1 MPGQGRSGGSSSGP
15 PAPTPCRARKELLVV
30 KEMRGVG
37 ITIDPATQ
45 SPIVI
50 LRDLEN
56 KNILPIWI
64 GILEA
69 NAIAVGLEKVQL
81 PRPMTHDLF
90 KRVMDQLGGRLLRI
104 EINDIKENTYYAV
117 LHLEAGGKAIA
128 VDSRP
133 SDALAIAIRLGAPIL
148 VHEAVIEK
156 AVRVEEGGGSEKDKW
171 TELLEKM
178 DPEDF
183 SKYKM

>member
-1 MPGQGRSGGSSSGP
+1 MP
-15 PAPTPCRARKELLVV
+15 
-30 KEMRGVG
+30 KEMQVVG
-37 ITIDPATQ
+37 ITVDPATQ

-50 LRDLEN
+50 LRDAEN
-56 KNILPIWI
+56 RHILPIWI

-69 NAIAVGLEKVQL
+69 NAIAVGLEKVRM

-90 KRVMDQLGGRLLRI
+90 KNVMDTLGVRLLRV
-104 EINDIKENTYYAV
+104 EVTDIKDNTYYAE
-117 LHLEAGGKAIA
+117 LHLDAGGKAVAI
-128 VDSRP
+128 DTRP
-133 SDALAIAIRLGAPIL
+133 SDAIAIALRMEAPIL
-148 VHEAVIEK
+148 VHDAVIEK
-156 AVRVEEGGGSEKDKW
+156 AVRIDASATGADKDKW

>member
-1 MPGQGRSGGSSSGP
+1 MQ
-15 PAPTPCRARKELLVV
+15 V
-30 KEMRGVG
+30 VG

-50 LRDLEN
+50 LRDAESQ
-56 KNILPIWI
+56 NILPIWI

-69 NAIAVGLEKVQL
+69 NAIAVGLEKAKP

-90 KRVMDQLGGRLLRI
+90 KNVLDQLGVRLLRI
-104 EINDIKENTYYAV
+104 EVTDIKDNTYFAA
-117 LHLEAGGKAIA
+117 LHLEADGKPFVI
-128 VDSRP
+128 DSRP
-133 SDALAIAIRLGAPIL
+133 SDAIAIAIRLGAPIL
-148 VHEAVIEK
+148 VHNAVIEK
-156 AVRVEEGGGSEKDKW
+156 AVRIEPGSVTGHEKDKW
-171 TELLEKM
+171 LELLEKM

>member
-1 MPGQGRSGGSSSGP
+1 MQI
-15 PAPTPCRARKELLVV
+15 
-30 KEMRGVG
+30 VG

-50 LRDLEN
+50 LRDLAN
-56 KNILPIWI
+56 QNILPIWI

-81 PRPMTHDLF
+81 PRPMTHDLL
-90 KRVMDQLGGRLLRI
+90 KSVMDKTGVRLLKI
-104 EINDIKENTYYAV
+104 EITDIKDNTYFAE
-117 LHLEAGGKAIA
+117 LHLEANGKPLVI
-128 VDSRP
+128 DSRP
-133 SDALAIAIRLGAPIL
+133 SDALALSIRLGAPIL

-156 AVRVEEGGGSEKDKW
+156 AVRVDAESGPGQEKDKW
-171 TELLEKM
+171 AELLEKM
-178 DPEDF
+178 DPEEF

>member
-1 MPGQGRSGGSSSGP
+1 MQI
-15 PAPTPCRARKELLVV
+15 
-30 KEMRGVG
+30 VG

-50 LRDLEN
+50 LRDLAN
-56 KNILPIWI
+56 QNILPIWI

-81 PRPMTHDLF
+81 PRPMTHDLL
-90 KRVMDQLGGRLLRI
+90 KSVMDKTGVRLLKI
-104 EINDIKENTYYAV
+104 EITDIKENTYFAE
-117 LHLEAGGKAIA
+117 LHLEANGKTLVI
-128 VDSRP
+128 DSRP
-133 SDALAIAIRLGAPIL
+133 SDALALSIRLGAPIL

-156 AVRVEEGGGSEKDKW
+156 AVRVDAEAGPGQEKDKW
-171 TELLEKM
+171 AELLEKM
-178 DPEDF
+178 DPEEF

>member
-1 MPGQGRSGGSSSGP
+1 V
-15 PAPTPCRARKELLVV
+15 RKETLVV
-30 KEMRGVG
+30 KEMQVVG

-50 LRDLEN
+50 LRDLN
-56 KNILPIWI
+56 NQNILPIWI

-90 KRVMDQLGGRLLRI
+90 KSVMDQLGIRLLKI
-104 EINDIKENTYYAV
+104 EITDIKENTYYAA
-117 LHLEAGGKAIA
+117 LHLEVGGKTLVI
-128 VDSRP
+128 DSRP

-148 VHEAVIEK
+148 VHEPVIEK
-156 AVRVEEGGGSEKDKW
+156 AVRIEAGAGTGQEKDKW
-171 TELLEKM
+171 AELLEKM

>member
-1 MPGQGRSGGSSSGP
+1 M
-15 PAPTPCRARKELLVV
+15 A
-30 KEMRGVG
+30 KEMQVVG
-37 ITIDPATQ
+37 ITVDPATQ

-50 LRDLEN
+50 LRDAEN
-56 KNILPIWI
+56 NHILPIWI

-69 NAIAVGLEKVQL
+69 NAIAVGLEKVRL

-90 KRVMDQLGGRLLRI
+90 KNVLDTLEIRLVKV
-104 EINDIKENTYYAV
+104 EVTDIKDNTYYAE
-117 LHLEAGGKAIA
+117 LHLDAGGKPMV

-133 SDALAIAIRLGAPIL
+133 SDAIAIALRLGCPIL
-148 VHEAVIEK
+148 VHDTVIDK
-156 AVRVEEGGGSEKDKW
+156 AVRIDASVSSADKDKW

>member
-1 MPGQGRSGGSSSGP
+1 MQ
-15 PAPTPCRARKELLVV
+15 V
-30 KEMRGVG
+30 VG
-37 ITIDPATQ
+37 ITIDPGTQ
-45 SPIVI
+45 TPIVI

-56 KNILPIWI
+56 RNILPIWI

-69 NAIAVGLEKVQL
+69 NAIAVGLEKVKL

-90 KRVMDQLGGRLLRI
+90 KNVMDQLGVILKKI
-104 EINDIKENTYYAV
+104 EITDIKDNTYYAV
-117 LHLEAGGKAIA
+117 LHLEAGGKTLAI
-128 VDSRP
+128 DSRP

-148 VHEAVIEK
+148 VHQSVIEK
-156 AVRVEEGGGSEKDKW
+156 AVRVEAEGGQDKDKW

>member
-1 MPGQGRSGGSSSGP
+1 MI
-15 PAPTPCRARKELLVV
+15 
-30 KEMRGVG
+30 KEMQVVG
-37 ITIDPATQ
+37 ITIDPGTQ

-56 KNILPIWI
+56 RNILPIWI

-69 NAIAVGLEKVQL
+69 NAIAVGLEKVKL

-90 KRVMDQLGGRLLRI
+90 KNVMDQLGVSLKKI
-104 EINDIKENTYYAV
+104 EITDIKDNTYYAV
-117 LHLEAGGKAIA
+117 LHLEAGGKTLAI
-128 VDSRP
+128 DSRP

-148 VHEAVIEK
+148 VHQSVIEK
-156 AVRVEEGGGSEKDKW
+156 AVRVEAEGGQDKDKW

>member
-1 MPGQGRSGGSSSGP
+1 M
-15 PAPTPCRARKELLVV
+15 EV
-30 KEMRGVG
+30 VG

-45 SPIVI
+45 APIVI
-50 LRDLEN
+50 LRDPESR
-56 KNILPIWI
+56 NILPIWI

-69 NAIAVGLEKVQL
+69 NAIAVGLEKVKS

-90 KRVMDQLGGRLLRI
+90 KNILDQTGIRLLKV
-104 EINDIKENTYYAV
+104 EVVDIKDNTYYAV
-117 LHLEAGGKAIA
+117 IHLDAGGKPLAI
-128 VDSRP
+128 DSRP
-133 SDALAIAIRLGAPIL
+133 SDAIAIAIRFGAPIF
-148 VHEAVIEK
+148 VHDSVLEK
-156 AVRVEEGGGSEKDKW
+156 ATRGEAGTGTARDKDKW

>member
-1 MPGQGRSGGSSSGP
+1 M
-15 PAPTPCRARKELLVV
+15 A
-30 KEMRGVG
+30 KEMQVVG
-37 ITIDPATQ
+37 ITVDPATQ

-50 LRDLEN
+50 LRDAEN
-56 KNILPIWI
+56 QHILPIWI

-69 NAIAVGLEKVQL
+69 NAIAVGLEKVRL

-90 KRVMDQLGGRLLRI
+90 KNVMDNLGIRLLRI
-104 EINDIKENTYYAV
+104 EVTDIKDNTYYAV
-117 LHLEAGGKAIA
+117 LHLEAAGESMVI
-128 VDSRP
+128 DSRP
-133 SDALAIAIRLGAPIL
+133 SDAIAIALRYGAPIH
-148 VHEAVIEK
+148 VHDAVIEK
-156 AVRVEEGGGSEKDKW
+156 AVRIDASITGADKDKW

>member
-1 MPGQGRSGGSSSGP
+1 M
-15 PAPTPCRARKELLVV
+15 A
-30 KEMRGVG
+30 KEMQVVG
-37 ITIDPATQ
+37 ITVDPATQ

-50 LRDLEN
+50 LRDAEN
-56 KNILPIWI
+56 RHILPIWI

-69 NAIAVGLEKVQL
+69 NAIAVGLEKVRL

-90 KRVMDQLGGRLLRI
+90 KNVMDTLGVRLLRV
-104 EINDIKENTYYAV
+104 EVTDIKDNTYYAE
-117 LHLEAGGKAIA
+117 LHFDSAGKALV
-128 VDSRP
+128 VDTRP
-133 SDALAIAIRLGAPIL
+133 SDAIAIALRMGAPIL
-148 VHEAVIEK
+148 VHDAVIEK
-156 AVRVEEGGGSEKDKW
+156 AVRIDASATGADKDKW

>member
-1 MPGQGRSGGSSSGP
+1 M
-15 PAPTPCRARKELLVV
+15 A
-30 KEMRGVG
+30 KEMQVVG
-37 ITIDPATQ
+37 ITVDPATQ

-50 LRDLEN
+50 LRDAEN
-56 KNILPIWI
+56 HHILPIWI

-69 NAIAVGLEKVQL
+69 NAIAVGLEKVRL

-90 KRVMDQLGGRLLRI
+90 KNVLDTLEIRLLRV
-104 EINDIKENTYYAV
+104 EVTDIKDNTYYAE
-117 LHLEAGGKAIA
+117 LHLDAGGKPMVI
-128 VDSRP
+128 DSRP
-133 SDALAIAIRLGAPIL
+133 SDAIAIALRLGSPIL
-148 VHEAVIEK
+148 VHDTVIEK
-156 AVRVEEGGGSEKDKW
+156 AVRIDASASSPDKDKW

>member
-1 MPGQGRSGGSSSGP
+1 V
-15 PAPTPCRARKELLVV
+15 RKESPVTKESHV
-30 KEMRGVG
+30 PKEMQVVG

-56 KNILPIWI
+56 RNILPIWI

-90 KRVMDQLGGRLLRI
+90 KSVMEQLGIRLLRI
-104 EINDIKENTYYAV
+104 DIKDNTYYAA
-117 LHLEAGGKAIA
+117 LHLEASGKKLV

-156 AVRVEEGGGSEKDKW
+156 AVRVEAGTGAGQEKDKW
-171 TELLEKM
+171 TDLLEKM

>member
-1 MPGQGRSGGSSSGP
+1 MI
-15 PAPTPCRARKELLVV
+15 
-30 KEMRGVG
+30 KEMQVVG
-37 ITIDPATQ
+37 ITIDPGTQ

-56 KNILPIWI
+56 RNILPIWI

-69 NAIAVGLEKVQL
+69 NAIAVGLEKVKL

-90 KRVMDQLGGRLLRI
+90 KNVMDQLGVSLKKI
-104 EINDIKENTYYAV
+104 EITDIKDNTYYAV
-117 LHLEAGGKAIA
+117 LHLEMGGKTLTI
-128 VDSRP
+128 DSRP

-148 VHEAVIEK
+148 VHESVIEK
-156 AVRVEEGGGSEKDKW
+156 AVRVEAEGGQDKDKW

>member
-1 MPGQGRSGGSSSGP
+1 MI
-15 PAPTPCRARKELLVV
+15 
-30 KEMRGVG
+30 KEMQVVG
-37 ITIDPATQ
+37 ITIDPGTQ

-56 KNILPIWI
+56 RNILPIWI

-69 NAIAVGLEKVQL
+69 NAIAVGLEKVKL

-90 KRVMDQLGGRLLRI
+90 KNVMDQLGVSLKKI
-104 EINDIKENTYYAV
+104 EITDIKDNTYYAV
-117 LHLEAGGKAIA
+117 LHLETGGKILTI
-128 VDSRP
+128 DSRP

-148 VHEAVIEK
+148 VHESVIEK
-156 AVRVEEGGGSEKDKW
+156 AVRVEAEGGQDKDKW
-171 TELLEKM
+171 SELLEKM

>member
-1 MPGQGRSGGSSSGP
+1 M
-15 PAPTPCRARKELLVV
+15 A
-30 KEMRGVG
+30 KEMQIVG

-50 LRDLEN
+50 LRDLAN
-56 KNILPIWI
+56 QNILPIWI

-81 PRPMTHDLF
+81 PRPMTHDLL
-90 KRVMDQLGGRLLRI
+90 KNVMEQTGVRLLKI
-104 EINDIKENTYYAV
+104 EITDIKDNTYFAA
-117 LHLEAGGKAIA
+117 LHLDAGGKTLVI
-128 VDSRP
+128 DSRP
-133 SDALAIAIRLGAPIL
+133 SDALALSIRLGAPIL

-156 AVRVEEGGGSEKDKW
+156 AVRVDAEGGPGQEKDKW
-171 TELLEKM
+171 AELLEKM
-178 DPEDF
+178 DPEEF

>member
-1 MPGQGRSGGSSSGP
+1 MI
-15 PAPTPCRARKELLVV
+15 
-30 KEMRGVG
+30 KEMQIVG

-50 LRDLEN
+50 LRDMAN
-56 KNILPIWI
+56 QNILPIWI

-81 PRPMTHDLF
+81 PRPMTHDLL
-90 KRVMDQLGGRLLRI
+90 KSIMDQTGVRLLKI
-104 EINDIKENTYYAV
+104 EITDIKDNTYYAA
-117 LHLEAGGKAIA
+117 LHLDAGGKTLVI
-128 VDSRP
+128 DSRP

-148 VHEAVIEK
+148 VHQAVIEK
-156 AVRVEEGGGSEKDKW
+156 AVRIDGETGQGQEKDKW
-171 TELLEKM
+171 AELLEKM